1 MVQMQLSAQELR
13 KLRAEF
19 VITGR
24 LTLCLANFLHFL
36 PKHLQSDIVRGVNV

>member
-1 MVQMQLSAQELR
+1 MQLSAQELH
-13 KLRAEF
+13 KLPAEF

-24 LTLCLANFLHFL
+24 LTPCLAHFSHFL